1 MKMGNFK
8 ENGNVHM
15 LTAASNVKAFI
26 KMAIKKA
33 TGKESG
39 QMAIGDI
46 RKICL
51 MDTEMAIAN
60 FSTRIG
66 N

>member
-8 ENGNVHM
+8 ENGNVHI

-26 KMAIKKA
+26 KMA

-46 RKICL
+46 R
-51 MDTEMAIAN
+51 
-60 FSTRIG
+60 
-66 N
+66 

>member
-1 MKMGNFK
+1 MGNFN

-46 RKICL
+46 R
-51 MDTEMAIAN
+51 
-60 FSTRIG
+60 
-66 N
+66 